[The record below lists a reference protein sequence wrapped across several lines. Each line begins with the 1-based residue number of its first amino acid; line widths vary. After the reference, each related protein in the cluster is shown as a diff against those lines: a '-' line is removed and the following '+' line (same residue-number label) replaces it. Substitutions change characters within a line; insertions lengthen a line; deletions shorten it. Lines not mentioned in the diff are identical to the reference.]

1 MTGGRDRRIAPKTTE
16 LIAACWTSAGDV
28 RPDAPHP
35 VSPIPIADRITAVS
49 DAGFAGMGIVAA
61 DLAVIRDDIGLP
73 ALRSMLD
80 DSPLRYVEIELLE
93 RWWIPRGEN
102 GSTHDT
108 RDLLLEA
115 AEILRPT
122 HIKIGSENA
131 PPRDLEPLVDALRVL
146 TREAAERGTRIAIEP
161 MPFSI
166 ISTIPD
172 GADLARAT
180 GDPAC
185 GVIVDAWHVF
195 RAGTTFDELRSSLT
209 GDVVF
214 GVELDDAD
222 EDVVGSL
229 FDDTIDNRRLCGEGV
244 FDLNGL
250 ISVLR
255 EVGYDGTWGVEI
267 LSDDFRRMPLD
278 LALTRAHESAVALVH
293 PLP

>member
-1 MTGGRDRRIAPKTTE
+1 
-16 LIAACWTSAGDV
+16 
-28 RPDAPHP
+28 
-35 VSPIPIADRITAVS
+35 
-49 DAGFAGMGIVAA
+49 
-61 DLAVIRDDIGLP
+61 
-73 ALRSMLD
+73 
-80 DSPLRYVEIELLE
+80 
-93 RWWIPRGEN
+93 
-102 GSTHDT
+102 
-108 RDLLLEA
+108 
-115 AEILRPT
+115 
-122 HIKIGSENA
+122 
-131 PPRDLEPLVDALRVL
+131 
-146 TREAAERGTRIAIEP
+146 

-195 RAGTTFDELRSSLT
+195 RAGTTLDELRSSLT

-222 EDVVGSL
+222 EHVVGSL
-229 FDDTIDNRRLCGEGV
+229 FDDTMDNRRLCGEGV

-255 EVGYDGTWGVEI
+255 GVGYDGTWGVEI